1 MAALGEQQHP
11 EKEQEEAEGEGEAS
25 DNYNAYYQVCNVRS
39 SCAAV
44 QAQHMT
50 EEEEEEGGFE
60 AINVSTWLSAWGT
73 QPLEV

>member
-1 MAALGEQQHP
+1 MA
-11 EKEQEEAEGEGEAS
+11 
-25 DNYNAYYQVCNVRS
+25 